1 MTAHIVQVND
11 RKDMDLTGITNI
23 NTFDEKEIILE
34 TVMGYLIIGGD
45 NLHINLL
52 KLDEGKVALAGS
64 INSIFYKTQSP
75 DIKTKSKNIINRLF
89 K

>member
-1 MTAHIVQVND
+1 MSLSGV
-11 RKDMDLTGITNI
+11 TNI

-34 TVMGYLIIGGD
+34 TIMGYLIIGGD

-64 INSIFYKTQSP
+64 INSIFYKTQGP
-75 DIKTKSKNIINRLF
+75 DIKSKSKNIINRLF

>member
-1 MTAHIVQVND
+1 LTAHIVQVND